1 MIAFRPRWHHPSL
14 SVMTGHVSE
23 LSELIAAHAP
33 LLFSLLV
40 PLTLLLTRPWGLV
53 NQLPWL
59 LQTKL
64 HKRSSALPLRGKP

>member
-1 MIAFRPRWHHPSL
+1 
-14 SVMTGHVSE
+14 
-23 LSELIAAHAP
+23 
-33 LLFSLLV
+33 LLM

-53 NQLPWL
+53 NYIPWL